1 MEDKTDKTTRT
12 GETQHLMP
20 LFSVWCSIQTDKLAD
35 QLAPAFLRFIFATSR
50 KPNSTRLWLQ
60 VNFWRFNFCDVLK
73 ASSIHVIAL
82 SIPGINAQAFRAGLV
97 NLVLLA
103 SRLRQLGLGQ
113 GKCER
118 SSRVTVKRSKRALT
132 DSLALFPALA
142 IPSRSASVRFAMAI
156 KKKQSI
162 SKPSSNG
169 NRSRNGASQSKPSH
183 TGPQNTAVRTYSI
196 PDFRLEHPDLAVKR
210 LVEKDKDGA
219 EHVRYEVTGN
229 LDAPV
234 PPIRDSKY
242 LNKQQCIEIYRYML
256 LNRKMEVAL
265 ENLYKQGKVVGG
277 VYFGL
282 GQEACSCA
290 SAYALDKDDWFA
302 PMIRNQGA
310 LLVRGFGASDT
321 MMQYMAKADSPTK
334 GRDGTSHFGDIEERN
349 MVSPISMLGDLIP
362 VLSGVA
368 LGARLQ
374 GRNIATL
381 TWIGDGGQS
390 TGVTYEGINF
400 AAVQNLGLVLFVE
413 SNLWAY
419 STPSEMQ
426 YRVKDLA
433 ERAIGYGIP
442 GVIVDG
448 TDACQV
454 YDAAHDAV
462 ERAHRAE
469 GPTLI
474 EAKMMRMKGHAIH
487 DAAAYVPKP
496 MFDFWK
502 KRDPIARFE
511 NYLVKEKKWL
521 TAKENA
527 ELISE
532 VERVIEAE
540 REIAVN
546 SPMPTP
552 ESAEG
557 GVYCEDGCHE
567 IKPKYGMPKVKKGT
581 GGFKATEAAVHLK

>member
-1 MEDKTDKTTRT
+1 MAIKRKNSKSSTNGNRPRNGSRATTTR
-12 GETQHLMP
+12 GG
-20 LFSVWCSIQTDKLAD
+20 TD
-35 QLAPAFLRFIFATSR
+35 
-50 KPNSTRLWLQ
+50 
-60 VNFWRFNFCDVLK
+60 
-73 ASSIHVIAL
+73 AL
-82 SIPGINAQAFRAGLV
+82 VRPV
-97 NLVLLA
+97 
-103 SRLRQLGLGQ
+103 
-113 GKCER
+113 ER
-118 SSRVTVKRSKRALT
+118 SS
-132 DSLALFPALA
+132 
-142 IPSRSASVRFAMAI
+142 
-156 KKKQSI
+156 
-162 SKPSSNG
+162 
-169 NRSRNGASQSKPSH
+169 
-183 TGPQNTAVRTYSI
+183 TGSPNQHLRTYSI
-196 PDFRLEHPDLAVKR
+196 PDFRLERPNLSVRQITEKHKDAPD
-210 LVEKDKDGA
+210 
-219 EHVRYEVTGN
+219 HVRYDVSGN

-242 LNKQQCIEIYRYML
+242 LNKRQAIEIYRFML

-302 PMIRNQGA
+302 PMIRNQGS
-310 LLVRGFGASDT
+310 LLVRGFAARDT
-321 MMQYMAKADSPTK
+321 MMQYMAKADSPTR
-334 GRDGTSHFGDIEERN
+334 GRDGTSHFGDIEKRN

-374 GRNIATL
+374 GRNIAVMTY
-381 TWIGDGGQS
+381 IGDGGQS

-400 AAVQNLGLVLFVE
+400 AAVQNLGLVLFIE

-426 YRVKDLA
+426 YRCQDLA

-454 YDAAHDAV
+454 YDAAREAV
-462 ERAHRAE
+462 ERAHAGE

-521 TAKENA
+521 SGKENA

-532 VERVIEAE
+532 VERIIEEE

-546 SPMPTP
+546 SPMPQP

-557 GVYCEDGCHE
+557 GVYCEAGCHE
-567 IKPKYGMPKVKKGT
+567 IKPKYGIPKVKKGT
-581 GGFKATEAAVHLK
+581 GGFKQTEAAVHLK

>member
-1 MEDKTDKTTRT
+1 
-12 GETQHLMP
+12 
-20 LFSVWCSIQTDKLAD
+20 
-35 QLAPAFLRFIFATSR
+35 
-50 KPNSTRLWLQ
+50 
-60 VNFWRFNFCDVLK
+60 
-73 ASSIHVIAL
+73 
-82 SIPGINAQAFRAGLV
+82 
-97 NLVLLA
+97 
-103 SRLRQLGLGQ
+103 
-113 GKCER
+113 
-118 SSRVTVKRSKRALT
+118 
-132 DSLALFPALA
+132 
-142 IPSRSASVRFAMAI
+142 MAI
-156 KKKQSI
+156 KKKKS
-162 SKPSSNG
+162 SAHSSNG
-169 NRSRNGASQSKPSH
+169 NRQRNGWRASTARVGTVNPVRRVERNL
-183 TGPQNTAVRTYSI
+183 TGSPDQQLRTYSI
-196 PDFRLEHPDLAVKR
+196 PDLRLEHPNFVVSQATQ
-210 LVEKDKDGA
+210 KDG
-219 EHVRYEVTGN
+219 HVRYEVSGE

-234 PPIRDSKY
+234 PSIRDSKY
-242 LNKQQCIEIYRYML
+242 LSKQQAIEIYRFML

-290 SAYALDKDDWFA
+290 SSYALDKDDWFA
-302 PMIRNQGA
+302 PMIRNQGV
-310 LLVRGFGASDT
+310 LLVRGFAARDT
-321 MMQYMAKADSPTK
+321 MMQYMAKADSPTR
-334 GRDGTSHFGDIEERN
+334 GRDGTSHFGDIEKRN

-374 GRNIATL
+374 GRNVAVMTY
-381 TWIGDGGQS
+381 IGDGGQS

-413 SNLWAY
+413 SNEWAY

-426 YRVKDLA
+426 YRCKDLA

-454 YDAAHDAV
+454 YDAAHEAV
-462 ERAHRAE
+462 ERAHSGE

-487 DAAAYVPKP
+487 DAAAYVPKE

-521 TAKENA
+521 SAKENA

-532 VERVIEAE
+532 VERIIEEE

-546 SPMPTP
+546 SPMPSP

-557 GVYCEDGCHE
+557 GVYCENGCHT
-567 IKPKYGMPKVKKGT
+567 IKPKYGMPKVKKRT
-581 GGFKATEAAVHLK
+581 GGYKATEAAVHLK

>member
-1 MEDKTDKTTRT
+1 MKKKKSNTKANSNGNPPRT
-12 GETQHLMP
+12 G
-20 LFSVWCSIQTDKLAD
+20 KNRGAAGALAR
-35 QLAPAFLRFIFATSR
+35 PI
-50 KPNSTRLWLQ
+50 
-60 VNFWRFNFCDVLK
+60 
-73 ASSIHVIAL
+73 
-82 SIPGINAQAFRAGLV
+82 
-97 NLVLLA
+97 
-103 SRLRQLGLGQ
+103 
-113 GKCER
+113 ER
-118 SSRVTVKRSKRALT
+118 SSTTGNGRIGT
-132 DSLALFPALA
+132 
-142 IPSRSASVRFAMAI
+142 
-156 KKKQSI
+156 QS
-162 SKPSSNG
+162 PVENL
-169 NRSRNGASQSKPSH
+169 
-183 TGPQNTAVRTYSI
+183 RTYSI
-196 PDFRLEHPDLAVKR
+196 PDLRLEQIDFAVTQAT
-210 LVEKDKDGA
+210 EKDSQGA
-219 EHVRYEVTGN
+219 EKVRYEVSGDLT
-229 LDAPV
+229 APV

-242 LNKQQCIEIYRYML
+242 LSEQQAIEIYRYML
-256 LNRKMEVAL
+256 LNRKMETAL

-290 SAYALDKDDWFA
+290 SAYALDQDDWFA
-302 PMIRNQGA
+302 PMIRNQGS
-310 LLVRGFGASDT
+310 LLVRGFRARDT
-321 MMQYMAKADSPTK
+321 MMQYMAKADSPTR
-334 GRDGTSHFGDIEERN
+334 GRDGTSHFGDIETRN

-362 VLSGVA
+362 VMSGVA

-374 GRNIATL
+374 GRNIAVL
-381 TWIGDGGQS
+381 TYIGDGGQS

-419 STPSEMQ
+419 STPSDMQ
-426 YRVKDLA
+426 YRCKDLA

-454 YDAAHDAV
+454 YDAARDAV
-462 ERAHRAE
+462 ERAHRGE

-487 DAAAYVPKP
+487 DAAAYVPKE

-521 TAKENA
+521 SAKENEA
-527 ELISE
+527 RIKE
-532 VERVIEAE
+532 VEEVIEAE
-540 REIAVN
+540 REVAVN

-557 GVYCEDGCHE
+557 GVYCEDGCHT

-581 GGFKATEAAVHLK
+581 TGYKATEAAVHLK

>member
-1 MEDKTDKTTRT
+1 M
-12 GETQHLMP
+12 G
-20 LFSVWCSIQTDKLAD
+20 
-35 QLAPAFLRFIFATSR
+35 
-50 KPNSTRLWLQ
+50 N
-60 VNFWRFNFCDVLK
+60 N
-73 ASSIHVIAL
+73 
-82 SIPGINAQAFRAGLV
+82 
-97 NLVLLA
+97 
-103 SRLRQLGLGQ
+103 
-113 GKCER
+113 
-118 SSRVTVKRSKRALT
+118 
-132 DSLALFPALA
+132 
-142 IPSRSASVRFAMAI
+142 
-156 KKKQSI
+156 KKK
-162 SKPSSNG
+162 SKNSSNG
-169 NRSRNGASQSKPSH
+169 NR
-183 TGPQNTAVRTYSI
+183 PQNGSRANTGHVGMAALGRSVEQSSTSSPNQNLRTYEI
-196 PDFRLEHPDLAVKR
+196 PDTRLERPNFTVR
-210 LVEKDKDGA
+210 QSIEKDKDGV
-219 EHVRYEVTGN
+219 EHVRYEVEGD
-229 LDAPV
+229 LSAPV

-242 LNKQQCIEIYRYML
+242 LSKQQAIEIYRYML
-256 LNRKMEVAL
+256 LNRKMEIAL

-290 SAYALDKDDWFA
+290 SSYALDKDDWFA

-310 LLVRGFGASDT
+310 LLVRGFHASDT

-334 GRDGTSHFGDIEERN
+334 GRDGTSHFGDIEKRN

-362 VLSGVA
+362 VMSGVA

-374 GRNIATL
+374 GRNIAVL

-400 AAVQNLGLVLFVE
+400 AAVQNLGLVLVVE
-413 SNLWAY
+413 SNEWAY

-426 YRVKDLA
+426 YRCKDLA

-442 GVIVDG
+442 AVIVDG

-462 ERAHRAE
+462 ERARRGK
-469 GPTLI
+469 GPTMI

-487 DAAAYVPKP
+487 DAAAYVPKE
-496 MFDFWK
+496 MFEYWK

-511 NYLVKEKKWL
+511 NYLVNAKKWL
-521 TAKENA
+521 SGKEHA
-527 ELISE
+527 ELVAE
-532 VERVIEAE
+532 VERVIEEE

-557 GVYCEDGCHE
+557 GVFCENGCHE
-567 IKPKYGMPKVKKGT
+567 IKPKYAMPKVKTSSGAY
-581 GGFKATEAAVHLK
+581 KATEAAVHLK

>member
-1 MEDKTDKTTRT
+1 
-12 GETQHLMP
+12 
-20 LFSVWCSIQTDKLAD
+20 
-35 QLAPAFLRFIFATSR
+35 LRFG
-50 KPNSTRLWLQ
+50 
-60 VNFWRFNFCDVLK
+60 K
-73 ASSIHVIAL
+73 ALI
-82 SIPGINAQAFRAGLV
+82 
-97 NLVLLA
+97 
-103 SRLRQLGLGQ
+103 
-113 GKCER
+113 
-118 SSRVTVKRSKRALT
+118 
-132 DSLALFPALA
+132 
-142 IPSRSASVRFAMAI
+142 MAI
-156 KKKQSI
+156 KKKLG
-162 SKPSSNG
+162 SKLGSNGHDSSNG
-169 NRSRNGASQSKPSH
+169 LSRSKSTKSNSRNHS
-183 TGPQNTAVRTYSI
+183 VRTYSI
-196 PDFRLEHPDLAVKR
+196 PDYRLEHPDLSVKQR
-210 LVEKDKDGA
+210 IEKDKDGA
-219 EHVRYEVTGN
+219 EHVRYEVTGG

-234 PPIRDSKY
+234 PPVRDSKY
-242 LNKQQCIEIYRYML
+242 LDKKQCIEIYRWML

-290 SAYALDKDDWFA
+290 SAYALDEDDWFA

-310 LLVRGFGASDT
+310 LLVRGFRASDT
-321 MMQYMAKADSPTK
+321 MMQYMAKADSPTH
-334 GRDGTSHFGDIEERN
+334 GRDGTSHFGDIEKRN

-362 VLSGVA
+362 VLSGVV

-374 GRNIATL
+374 GRNIAAL

-400 AAVQNLGLVLFVE
+400 AAVQNLGLVLVVE

-442 GVIVDG
+442 GLIVDG

-454 YDAAHDAV
+454 YDAVRDAV
-462 ERAHRAE
+462 ERAHRGE
-469 GPTLI
+469 GPTMV

-502 KRDPIARFE
+502 KRDPIIRFE

-521 TAKENA
+521 TAKQNE
-527 ELISE
+527 ELIAE

-557 GVYCEDGCHE
+557 GVYCEDGCHN
-567 IKPKYGMPKVKKGT
+567 IKPKYGVPKVKKGT
-581 GGFKATEAAVHLK
+581 GSFKQTEAAVHLK

>member
-1 MEDKTDKTTRT
+1 MGTKKTKDASNGHGARNNSAPSSKTT
-12 GETQHLMP
+12 GGSDL
-20 LFSVWCSIQTDKLAD
+20 
-35 QLAPAFLRFIFATSR
+35 
-50 KPNSTRLWLQ
+50 
-60 VNFWRFNFCDVLK
+60 
-73 ASSIHVIAL
+73 
-82 SIPGINAQAFRAGLV
+82 
-97 NLVLLA
+97 
-103 SRLRQLGLGQ
+103 
-113 GKCER
+113 
-118 SSRVTVKRSKRALT
+118 
-132 DSLALFPALA
+132 
-142 IPSRSASVRFAMAI
+142 
-156 KKKQSI
+156 
-162 SKPSSNG
+162 
-169 NRSRNGASQSKPSH
+169 
-183 TGPQNTAVRTYSI
+183 RTYSL
-196 PDFRLEHPDLAVKR
+196 PDYRLEHPAFGVR
-210 LVEKDKDGA
+210 QAVEKDKDGT
-219 EHVRYEVTGN
+219 EHVRYEATGDF
-229 LDAPV
+229 DAPV
-234 PPIRDSKY
+234 PPIRESKY
-242 LNKQQCIEIYRYML
+242 LDKKQCIELYRYML
-256 LNRKMEVAL
+256 LNRKMEIGL

-310 LLVRGFGASDT
+310 LLVRGFAASDT

-334 GRDGTSHFGDIEERN
+334 GRDGTSHFGDIEKRN

-374 GRNIATL
+374 GRGIAAL

-400 AAVQNLGLVLFVE
+400 AAVQNLGLVLVVE

-419 STPSEMQ
+419 STPSDMQ
-426 YRVKDLA
+426 YRCKDLA

-442 GVIVDG
+442 AVIVDG

-454 YDAAHDAV
+454 YDAARDAV
-462 ERAHRAE
+462 ERAHRGE
-469 GPTLI
+469 GPTMI

-487 DAAAYVPKP
+487 DAAAYVPKA
-496 MFDFWK
+496 MFEFWK
-502 KRDPIARFE
+502 KRDPIVRFE

-527 ELISE
+527 GLIAE

-557 GVYCEDGCHE
+557 GVFCEDGCHE
-567 IKPKYGMPKVKKGT
+567 IKPKYGMPKVRTGKGV
-581 GGFKATEAAVHLK
+581 FKQTEAAVHLK